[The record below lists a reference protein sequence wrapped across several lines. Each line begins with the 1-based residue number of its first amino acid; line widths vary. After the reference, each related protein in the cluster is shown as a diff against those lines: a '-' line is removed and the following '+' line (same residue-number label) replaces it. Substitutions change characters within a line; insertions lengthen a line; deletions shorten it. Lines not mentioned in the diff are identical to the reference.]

1 MKRTGSTMLLGLVL
15 IAAAVAAYAA
25 EKSTAPRADVLYS
38 CTCGPDCPCVSASLE
53 PGKCGC
59 GKALGWGHVLK
70 IEGTEAFLC
79 TCKEGCTCKLDAK
92 DATKCGCGEKLKRVS
107 LKGTGLYS
115 CGCGP
120 TCTCNTLSDKPGKCG
135 CGKDLVKHE

>member
-1 MKRTGSTMLLGLVL
+1 M
-15 IAAAVAAYAA
+15 
-25 EKSTAPRADVLYS
+25 
-38 CTCGPDCPCVSASLE
+38 
-53 PGKCGC
+53 
-59 GKALGWGHVLK
+59 HVQGRLH
-70 IEGTEAFLC
+70 L
-79 TCKEGCTCKLDAK
+79 KLDAK
-92 DATKCGCGEKLKRVS
+92 DATKCGCGEKLKKVS